1 MSHRP
6 TVRPRAIVMS
16 TLVALGLLSACS
28 TTRAGNGQGAGLV
41 AQLSVERFL
50 QAANERDIETMGRL
64 FGTSDG
70 PILETGSTFG
80 CMFKKIGS
88 WFGGTACTDRREV
101 EIRLDAIAQLL
112 RHEDYVVVDEQALAG
127 RLNEARQVFVNLTVE
142 GEQVSRVPFT
152 VVRSQGR
159 WLVEAV
165 DLERVM
171 ARR

>member
-1 MSHRP
+1 
-6 TVRPRAIVMS
+6 
-16 TLVALGLLSACS
+16 
-28 TTRAGNGQGAGLV
+28 
-41 AQLSVERFL
+41 VERFL
-50 QAANERDIETMGRL
+50 QAANERDIEMMGRL

-70 PILETGSTFG
+70 PIIETGSTFG

-88 WFGGTACTDRREV
+88 WFGGTACVDRRDV

-112 RHEDYVVVDEQALAG
+112 RHDDYLVAGEQAVAG

-152 VVRSQGR
+152 VVRTSEGR